1 MIQHGDVK
9 EVQKVLADADCLYT
23 QEQIEKQLDRMAKE
37 ITARYQN
44 SNPIFLCVM
53 TGAMVP
59 AGHLLTR
66 LNFPL
71 ELDYIHATRY
81 AGATTGGELAWETE
95 AKISFQDR
103 NIIVFDDILDEG
115 VTLAAIMDYCHRQGA
130 REVATAVLVEKLHDR
145 KHGIQAD
152 FIGVQ
157 IEDRYVFGYGMD
169 YHGYL
174 RNIPGIYAVKGL

>member
-1 MIQHGDVK
+1 MMQPD
-9 EVQKVLADADCLYT
+9 EVNQVYAQADCLYNQT
-23 QEQIEKQLDRMAKE
+23 QVEQQLDRMAAE
-37 ITARYQN
+37 ITTRYVN

-53 TGAMVP
+53 TGAVVP
-59 AGHLLTR
+59 AGHVLTR

-95 AKISFQDR
+95 PSISFQDR
-103 NIIVFDDILDEG
+103 TIIIFDDILDEG
-115 VTLAAIMDYCHRQGA
+115 VTLAALVDYCRQQGA

-145 KHGIQAD
+145 KQGIQAD
-152 FIGVQ
+152 FVGLQ

>member
-1 MIQHGDVK
+1 MMQPD
-9 EVQKVLADADCLYT
+9 EVRQVLAEADCLYT
-23 QEQIEKQLDRMAKE
+23 QTQVEQQLDRMAAE
-37 ITARYQN
+37 ITAN
-44 SNPIFLCVM
+44 HENTNPIFLCVM
-53 TGAMVP
+53 TGAVVP

-95 AKISFQDR
+95 PTISFRDR
-103 NIIVFDDILDEG
+103 NIIVFEDILDEG
-115 VTLAAIMDYCHRQGA
+115 VTLAALVNYCRQQGA
-130 REVATAVLVEKLHDR
+130 REVFTAVLVEKMHDR

-152 FIGVQ
+152 YVGLQ

-169 YHGYL
+169 YQGYL
-174 RNIPGIYAVKGL
+174 RNMAGIYAVKGL